1 MVTGKEP
8 WEDQK
13 SLVEIAIGVS
23 SRGWRLPIPDN
34 CPPQLAGTTHLTPH
48 AHAHAHTAHTAHTHN
63 EAWV

>member
-34 CPPQLAGTTHLTPH
+34 CPPQLAGTTHR
-48 AHAHAHTAHTAHTHN
+48 THRTQRSVVLML
-63 EAWV
+63 ASPCAQI

>member
-34 CPPQLAGTTHLTPH
+34 CPPQLAGTTHTTHTTHPH
-48 AHAHAHTAHTAHTHN
+48 TTWFDVGLCARAQI
-63 EAWV
+63 